1 MARRLASPSSQNQA
15 IGQFGLGFQ
24 AAENPELLQL
34 HRQLARVLGQVG
46 GHQQLHSFLMDHL
59 VTRGVAAP
67 GDVGIDRY
75 LSGGTGSRG
84 NAHQVYCGAAA
95 LFLNV
100 LDRPLAQI

>member
-1 MARRLASPSSQNQA
+1 MP
-15 IGQFGLGFQ
+15 
-24 AAENPELLQL
+24 EEPELLQL

-46 GHQQLHSFLMDHL
+46 GHQQLHSFLVDHL
-59 VTRGVAAP
+59 VTRGVPAP

-75 LSGGTGSRG
+75 LSGGTGSRR
-84 NAHQVYCGAAA
+84 NAHQVYRGAAA